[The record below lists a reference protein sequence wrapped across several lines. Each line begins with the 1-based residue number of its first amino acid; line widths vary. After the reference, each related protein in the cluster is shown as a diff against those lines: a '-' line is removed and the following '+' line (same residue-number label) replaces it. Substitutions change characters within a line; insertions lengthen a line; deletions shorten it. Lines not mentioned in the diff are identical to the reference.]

1 MAYPPEITARTVA
14 SDTRIE
20 AILTTAERM
29 FFEKGFRG
37 ISVRDLAAEVGFK
50 MSSLYHYFDSKEA
63 ILYQIIRRHLD
74 DLLELTELDRLGFAA
89 DAPSEDKLRALV
101 SRSIGHLLRSRMA
114 AQVAA
119 SQTRELDGE
128 RAGDITKSVAEFEGR
143 FLVVI
148 REGVERGEFD
158 AHDSKIASFVIL
170 GALIRITEWYKPEGR
185 LSADEIADTY
195 TDMLVR
201 GLLAPRRAAC
211 PA

>member
-1 MAYPPEITARTVA
+1 MAYAPEVTARTAA

-20 AILTTAERM
+20 LILTTAERM

-74 DLLELTELDRLGFAA
+74 DLLESTELDRLGFGPEAA
-89 DAPSEDKLRALV
+89 SEVKLRALL
-101 SRSIGHLLRSRMA
+101 SRSITHLLTYRMA

-119 SQTRELDGE
+119 SQGRELDGE
-128 RAGDITKSVAEFEGR
+128 RAADIAGSVAEFENR
-143 FLVVI
+143 FTEVI
-148 REGVERGEFD
+148 SEGIARGQFVAQD
-158 AHDSKIASFVIL
+158 ARIASFVIL
-170 GALIRITEWYKPEGR
+170 GALIRLTEWFKPGGR
-185 LSADEIADTY
+185 LTAEEVGATY

-201 GLLAPRRAAC
+201 GLVAPSAVC
-211 PA
+211 TPA